1 MTLAHLLSR
10 FREAMSGEPAA
21 QPEPPK
27 RPAPARRAVVPTEP
41 IPRPSTGWQ
50 TEPRVKLAQDETTR
64 RRIRDRYLAVR
75 FPGAPHTDEE
85 LRDSTAV
92 IKAARLYFEDG
103 DVARACE
110 LLEFACEANA
120 ADEMPWL
127 AHLEILFLK
136 RKGHE
141 FAELAHRFHQHFP
154 ASGRWPEI
162 LRLGLR
168 LAPQNR
174 LFHGAHP
181 REGEIDEH
189 YGAWPQ
195 VQNWIQ
201 APFDLTGDVLAAEFH
216 ARMRGGGDVAAPISA
231 KASGT

>member
-1 MTLAHLLSR
+1 MTFANLLSR
-10 FREAMSGEPAA
+10 FREAMAGERKA
-21 QPEPPK
+21 QPEPK
-27 RPAPARRAVVPTEP
+27 RTTAHPRAGVPP
-41 IPRPSTGWQ
+41 LAARPSTSWQ
-50 TEPRVKLAQDETTR
+50 SAPRAAPEASDAAR

-75 FPGAPHTDEE
+75 FPGAPHTDED
-85 LRDSTAV
+85 LLDSAGV
-92 IKAARLYFEDG
+92 IKSARLYFEDG
-103 DVARACE
+103 DVDRACE
-110 LLEFACEANA
+110 LLEFACEVNRT
-120 ADEMPWL
+120 DESPWL

-136 RKGHE
+136 RKGHA
-141 FAELAHRFHQHFP
+141 FAELAHRFHVRFP

-181 REGEIDEH
+181 READIDEH

>member
-10 FREAMSGEPAA
+10 FREAMAAERKSQPEHAKAPVRVRPAA
-21 QPEPPK
+21 PPPPPP
-27 RPAPARRAVVPTEP
+27 RPAANWRAAARP
-41 IPRPSTGWQ
+41 PRPEASD
-50 TEPRVKLAQDETTR
+50 VAR

-75 FPGAPHTDEE
+75 FPGAPHTDED
-85 LRDSTAV
+85 LRDIAGV
-92 IKAARLYFEDG
+92 IKSARLYFEDG
-103 DVARACE
+103 DLERACE
-110 LLEFACEANA
+110 LLEFACDVNRAE
-120 ADEMPWL
+120 ESPWL

-141 FAELAHRFHQHFP
+141 FAELAHRFHQRFP
-154 ASGRWPEI
+154 NSGRWPEI

-181 REGEIDEH
+181 HEADIDAH

-216 ARMRGGGDVAAPISA
+216 ARMRGSDVAAPISA
-231 KASGT
+231 KASGS